1 MLFFFLKLKLYL
13 NPLTLHF
20 AESLGLRKYQR
31 STPSIMSAK
40 TYKRFNDSDDS
51 MAVFQDCLTTFNE
64 SPVNPNKCRKL
75 LSKLY
80 RLIINSTSNEPIFK
94 PQEATSLFFSISKLF
109 QHQDNDS
116 LRQMVYLVIKELS
129 SMSDD
134 ILMATASIMK
144 DIQSQDSIIKP
155 NAIRSLVRVLDSS
168 TALTAERLLK
178 SSIISSNNDIS
189 SAALVSAYH
198 LLEISEPTSKRL
210 INETVESIDSKK
222 VNSKLPMKLPAS
234 DTNSEDFERLQYH
247 TAHNTHMSQYHSLAL
262 ASSLKKNDEM
272 GLLKL
277 IKQCDPTTVDN
288 PFARMEILRLCHRL
302 VLKNSSKID
311 IILPYLDWSLNG
323 SSTNNFIVLEG
334 CKIIFNLKLK
344 DLYHSAIDRLS
355 YLINDRAISS
365 KFAAVRLVSDYCH
378 LLTPELAN
386 SIAADIEVLVNSENK
401 SVSSYAISTLLKIGN
416 SDNIESLVNGLKG
429 SGMSDDF
436 KIILIDSLAGLIN
449 RFPKV
454 IVDFLLD
461 GLKSHDGSNLLKNKI
476 VNSLSILFE
485 NDAINNNLDE
495 SFKINI
501 LESFCDFIEDCE
513 YTDVLS
519 RVIYILGEYG
529 SKISIDSSVF
539 VRHIYN
545 RINLENSIIRAAAVT
560 ALAKF
565 PTITEPLLKNIAK
578 NDLDD
583 EVRDRAIITVSS
595 LDTPSQEA
603 IPTVNPNDL
612 IHSDR
617 YLRILELRMNKYT
630 EKNDFTNFDI
640 PAEYEIDI
648 KEIEA
653 TDNTNTKNNNGDSNV
668 SGELSAE
675 DNEYSQDGTDDGN
688 TIGTNP
694 TDSIIESKIRHK
706 YTELSESILNEVT
719 KSKKLTDSTS
729 EFIVSCQKFI
739 FTLNEDDKKEILAF
753 KIENTMDFP
762 VQNINILDSEDVI
775 ENIEP
780 QERVELLVRAENLV
794 LESGKYWNLRFE
806 VDDFEEIFEFNALL

>member
-1 MLFFFLKLKLYL
+1 
-13 NPLTLHF
+13 
-20 AESLGLRKYQR
+20 
-31 STPSIMSAK
+31 MSAK
-40 TYKRFNDSDDS
+40 TYKRFNDSEDS

-80 RLIINSTSNEPIFK
+80 RLIINSVSNEPIFK

-198 LLEISEPTSKRL
+198 LLEISESTSKRL
-210 INETVESIDSKK
+210 INETVESIDAKK
-222 VNSKLPMKLPAS
+222 RNGKLPVKLPAS
-234 DTNSEDFERLQYH
+234 DLNSEEFEKLQYH
-247 TAHNTHMSQYHSLAL
+247 SAISTHMSQYHSLAL

-311 IILPYLDWSLNG
+311 IILPYLEWSLNG

-344 DLYHSAIDRLS
+344 NMYPSAIDRLS

-386 SIAADIEVLVNSENK
+386 SIAADIEVLVNNENK

-436 KIILIDSLAGLIN
+436 KVILIDSLAGLIN

-476 VNSLSILFE
+476 VDCLSVLFE
-485 NDAINNNLDE
+485 NDSINKTLDE
-495 SFKINI
+495 TFKINI
-501 LESFCDFIEDCE
+501 LESLCDFIEDCE
-513 YTDVLS
+513 YTDVLA
-519 RVIYILGEYG
+519 RVIYLLGEYG

-565 PTITEPLLKNIAK
+565 PNITEPLLRNIAK
-578 NDLDD
+578 NDIDD
-583 EVRDRAIITVSS
+583 EVRDRAVICVS
-595 LDTPSQEA
+595 TFEHPSSTS
-603 IPTVNPNDL
+603 IPSVDPNNL

-617 YLRILELRMNKYT
+617 YLKILELRMNKYS

-653 TDNTNTKNNNGDSNV
+653 DKDFKNKQEGSSLDDMSNDTDES
-668 SGELSAE
+668 
-675 DNEYSQDGTDDGN
+675 SQNADDGSS
-688 TIGTNP
+688 NP
-694 TDSIIESKIRHK
+694 ADSILEAKIRHK
-706 YTELSESILNEVT
+706 YTELSESVLNEVT

-729 EFIVSCQKFI
+729 EFLISCQKFI
-739 FTLNEDDKKEILAF
+739 FDLNDTKEEILAF

-762 VQNINILDSEDVI
+762 VQNIKILNDDNII

-780 QERVELLVRAENLV
+780 QEKVELLVRAENV
-794 LESGKYWNLRFE
+794 ALESDKYWSLSFE
-806 VDDFEEIFEFNALL
+806 VDDFEEVFEFNAL